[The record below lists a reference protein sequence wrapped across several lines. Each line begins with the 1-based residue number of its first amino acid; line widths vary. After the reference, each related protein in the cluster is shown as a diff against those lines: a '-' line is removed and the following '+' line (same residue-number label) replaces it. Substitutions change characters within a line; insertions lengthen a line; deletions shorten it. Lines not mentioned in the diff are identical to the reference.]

1 MERIKSLSEERIIV
15 EAKINGEAAC
25 FLIDTGASVGMI
37 DYCQRNDYGLK
48 VGRKYGGTI
57 IGAGGRMKNVSHC
70 DTFVEL
76 KGKTIPQFLFADISS
91 VVESIE
97 RETGVKILGIIAL
110 PQMKWAGINIDT
122 NSGEVWL
129 ED

>member
-1 MERIKSLSEERIIV
+1 
-15 EAKINGEAAC
+15 
-25 FLIDTGASVGMI
+25 
-37 DYCQRNDYGLK
+37 
-48 VGRKYGGTI
+48 
-57 IGAGGRMKNVSHC
+57 MKNVRHC

-97 RETGVKILGIIAL
+97 RGTGVKILGIIAL